1 MTYIRNHNMEFLEI
15 DENSLVV
22 YDENGGDTHYINET
36 GKTIVELLETQKTK
50 EELLRQLCELY
61 EASPEEISEGV
72 DQFLDEL
79 LAKKVVVC
87 L

>member
-1 MTYIRNHNMEFLEI
+1 MTYIRNCDMEFLEI
-15 DENSLVV
+15 DENSIVV

-36 GKTIVELLETQKTK
+36 GKTIVEILETATAK
-50 EELLRQLCELY
+50 EDLIKQLCDIY
-61 EASPEEISEGV
+61 SASPEEISDGV

-79 LAKKVVVC
+79 IGKKVVVC